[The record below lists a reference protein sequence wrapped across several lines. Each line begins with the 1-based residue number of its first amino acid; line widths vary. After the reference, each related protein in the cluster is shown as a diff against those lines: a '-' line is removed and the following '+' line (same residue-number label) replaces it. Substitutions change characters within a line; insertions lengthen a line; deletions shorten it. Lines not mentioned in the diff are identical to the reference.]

1 MTCPVSHQPAS
12 TDDGVPHDV
21 SSAVERFERVG
32 GSVLFGLFA
41 VGLFDQPML
50 PPVSAALEATGRS
63 RYQPWARAVRTAAAD
78 QLIYHGT
85 EADAAAEAE
94 RLMLLHR
101 AVKGVAPDGQRYSA
115 FEPQAWNWIL
125 YSTFFV
131 QRGAYI
137 ALTNT
142 EPTAAQNQALWDHY
156 RRKTTGLHLRG
167 RNAPIEDYRELVA
180 HYERMAAEELR
191 VTPALEAATA
201 SVRHAPRPDFLPA
214 LTGPLWRVGSPVLSH
229 VVMLL
234 GCGIMHPKVRARM
247 PITWTA
253 RHDTEFRL
261 LTALLRTA
269 FDRLPATVTDSPMAR
284 NRRRYERL
292 AGKYRRVGLT
302 SFAPDPALRPV
313 GYADTEPVSSSPS

>member
-1 MTCPVSHQPAS
+1 MTCPVSHQPTS
-12 TDDGVPHDV
+12 TSEYALPHDV
-21 SSAVERFERVG
+21 SAAVERFERVG
-32 GSVLFGLFA
+32 GSVLFGLFG

-85 EADAAAEAE
+85 DADAAAETE

-101 AVKGVAPDGQRYSA
+101 DVKGVGPDGQRYSA
-115 FEPQAWNWIL
+115 LEPQAWNWIL

-137 ALTNT
+137 ALTGV
-142 EPTAAQNQALWDHY
+142 EPTAAQNQAIWDHY
-156 RRKTTGLHLRG
+156 RRKTAGLHLRG
-167 RNAPIEDYRELVA
+167 RNTPIADYTELVA
-180 HYERMAAEELR
+180 HYERMAAEQLR
-191 VTPALEAATA
+191 VTPALEAATS
-201 SVRHAPRPDFLPA
+201 SVRQAPRPDFLPWLA
-214 LTGPLWRVGSPVLSH
+214 APLWRAGSPVLSH
-229 VVMLL
+229 VVMVL
-234 GCGIMHPKVRARM
+234 GCGIMHPSVRARM
-247 PITWTA
+247 PITWTR
-253 RHDTEFRL
+253 RHDTEFRV

-292 AGKYRRVGLT
+292 AARYRGVGLT
-302 SFAPDPALRPV
+302 SFAPDPALAPAV
-313 GYADTEPVSSSPS
+313 YAEPVSSSPS